1 MRSAGNTLRAAGMGR
16 SDVVALARRH
26 PPLLS
31 RRGQDLQELCSFLR
45 SDVGVRRA
53 ELVPILLK
61 YPAMLS
67 ADVGELRA
75 RVEYLK
81 LTVRGTPAMLKRYP
95 LYLSFDLDAH
105 IRPRTEFLRALGVDP
120 LVNGLHFLVNSP
132 PADLSQAA
140 GLAPDVFGQ
149 FKAAFMEMW
158 RKKRRREEEAT
169 VLQQEQQQQQGRKDG
184 AEEASLPIAA
194 ATAAPAAA
202 PAAWMDGLAQAAQG
216 DDDALDG
223 LVRGAFDEEDD
234 LF

>member
-31 RRGQDLQELCSFLR
+31 RRGEDLQELCSFLR
-45 SDVGVRRA
+45 SDVGVRHA

-75 RVEYLK
+75 KVEYLK
-81 LTVRGTPAMLKRYP
+81 LNVRGTPAMLKRYP

-105 IRPRTEFLRALGVDP
+105 IRPRAEFLRALGVDP

-132 PADLSQAA
+132 PAELSQAA

-149 FKAAFMEMW
+149 FKAAFLEMW
-158 RKKRRREEEAT
+158 KKKKRREDEAA
-169 VLQQEQQQQQGRKDG
+169 VLQKQQLGLKDG
-184 AEEASLPIAA
+184 AEASLPIASA
-194 ATAAPAAA
+194 AAQSVPA
-202 PAAWMDGLAQAAQG
+202 PAAWTDGLAQAAQG
-216 DDDALDG
+216 DDDALDW
-223 LVRGAFDEEDD
+223 LVRGAFEEDD